1 MLKSLRKRSIR
12 AGLIFFVSGGALAIA
27 LKKMFNDQFIED
39 AASAQQKQQRQ
50 QQQQQQS
57 GPAVTAWQASAPVG
71 RDAAEEEREYR
82 EFQEFKR
89 FKEQKLLRE
98 QQQAAGA
105 AATKTP

>member
-39 AASAQQKQQRQ
+39 AASAQQKQQQ

-57 GPAVTAWQASAPVG
+57 GPAVTAWQSSAPVG

>member
-39 AASAQQKQQRQ
+39 AASAQQKQQ
-50 QQQQQQS
+50 QQQQQS
-57 GPAVTAWQASAPVG
+57 GPAVTAWQFSAPVG

>member
-39 AASAQQKQQRQ
+39 AASAQQKQQ
-50 QQQQQQS
+50 QQQQS
-57 GPAVTAWQASAPVG
+57 GPAVTAWQSSAPVG
-71 RDAAEEEREYR
+71 RDAAEEEKEYR